1 MENHHHTLTSEN
13 EKRTLAVII
22 FTLIAMAAEILYG
35 YYTNSMALLAD
46 GYHMGTHALALSL
59 TALTRGRRKA
69 RPQSSGTWNTAA
81 EQRVVRIC
89 RESRLTVAGSCDN
102 PRPAGRT
109 GATIRRTF
117 ILWGYF
123 RRRFRECWRYAV

>member
-46 GYHMGTHALALSL
+46 GYHMGTHAL
-59 TALTRGRRKA
+59 
-69 RPQSSGTWNTAA
+69 P
-81 EQRVVRIC
+81 
-89 RESRLTVAGSCDN
+89 
-102 PRPAGRT
+102 
-109 GATIRRTF
+109 
-117 ILWGYF
+117 
-123 RRRFRECWRYAV
+123 

>member
-59 TALTRGRRKA
+59 TYIAYVLSRKLHTSFQESL
-69 RPQSSGTWNTAA
+69 PITLNLNTAP
-81 EQRVVRIC
+81 IK
-89 RESRLTVAGSCDN
+89 
-102 PRPAGRT
+102 
-109 GATIRRTF
+109 
-117 ILWGYF
+117 
-123 RRRFRECWRYAV
+123 